1 MSMSTKQARVVDPV
15 LSEVARGYVHPERV
29 GHVLFPRVS
38 VPQRGGKI
46 LQFGKE
52 SFRKINMRRAPGAM
66 TQRVTFGYEGDP
78 YFLVQDSLDV
88 PIPREHMQDAQ
99 QVPGIDLGKRATNLG
114 MQSATLG
121 LELEQGQMAQN
132 PNNYSANHKSAL
144 AGTDKW
150 SGPESNPEED
160 IRDAKE
166 TVRKSCGV
174 EPNRMVISNPTFNR
188 LKFHPKITEKFKYTS
203 SESITAKMLAN
214 IFDLQELAVGKG
226 VYLDQNADEDA
237 LFEDIWGNNAILAY
251 TPHEPEGMEQPSFG
265 YTYTMTN
272 HPFVEKPYYD
282 DTVKSWV
289 YGVTYERSPV
299 LAGSAAGFLIQNVL

>member
-1 MSMSTKQARVVDPV
+1 MSMNTSQARVVDPV

-38 VPQRGGKI
+38 VPQRGGRI

-78 YFLVQDSLDV
+78 FFLVQDSLDV
-88 PIPREHMQDAQ
+88 PLPREIMEDAMT
-99 QVPGIDLGKRATNLG
+99 VPGIDLGKRAVNQG
-114 MQSATLG
+114 MMSATLG
-121 LELEQGQMAQN
+121 LEYEQGQMAQD
-132 PNNYSANHKSAL
+132 PNNYSANHKAAL
-144 AGTDKW
+144 VGSSKW
-150 SGPESNPEED
+150 SDPDSDPEED
-160 IRDAKE
+160 VRDAKE
-166 TVRKSCGV
+166 TVRKSCGI
-174 EPNRMVISNPTFNR
+174 EPNRMVISNPIFNK
-188 LKFHPKITEKFKYTS
+188 LKYHPKITEKFKYTT

-226 VYLDQNADEDA
+226 VYLDRNAAEDA

-265 YTYTMTN
+265 YTYTMAN

-282 DTVKSWV
+282 DSTKSWV

-299 LAGSAAGFLIQNVL
+299 LAGSSAGFLIQSVL